1 MIIPSGMTVNIG
13 RKEYR
18 EGMELPA
25 NAPDSTKK
33 LVSERIMRPHH
44 LGKFLCIGWKAGH
57 KMPSFIRHLT
67 FFFPPKIDKSYR
79 LYCIPPRMTQVQPSY
94 IIAYR

>member
-1 MIIPSGMTVNIG
+1 MIIPLGMTANIG

-33 LVSERIMRPHH
+33 LVSERIAELAKKEKG
-44 LGKFLCIGWKAGH
+44 LGDVSGN
-57 KMPSFIRHLT
+57 SE
-67 FFFPPKIDKSYR
+67 DKNSEGGK
-79 LYCIPPRMTQVQPSY
+79 P
-94 IIAYR
+94 